1 MFSTVAIPTY
11 TSTSSVEVFT
21 PTSAFIILV
30 TVSDSRSVVFNS
42 LQPHGL

>member
-11 TSTSSVEVFT
+11 TSTSSVEVFP